1 MLKTCKCEGFK
12 EEVCFHSCLGF
23 LSESNLKGFLDLLCW
38 EISIM
43 LQFCNWIFFPS
54 PRLPHNLVA
63 NFPDYREL
71 QTSQL
76 LKYPQG
82 RNLWATVNKPPHAA
96 DLWLTV
102 NKPLALTTALM
113 FLSSCRKGIFILERR
128 IKAFQDKKITLC
140 SVINCPD
147 FLGHLEKDHNKV
159 FQIQH
164 GKCPCTWCLPASFR
178 AAPSIY
184 MLRMSISLL
193 TVWYRDFKKKR
204 PCLPYVDFPLELLAL
219 CACPCSLLHGLKW
232 FPALGRKAE

>member
-1 MLKTCKCEGFK
+1 MLGNQHHVTI
-12 EEVCFHSCLGF
+12 LQ
-23 LSESNLKGFLDLLCW
+23 LD
-38 EISIM
+38 
-43 LQFCNWIFFPS
+43 FFPS

-164 GKCPCTWCLPASFR
+164 GKCPCTWYLPASFR

-193 TVWYRDFKKKR
+193 TVWYRDLKKKETLSSICR
-204 PCLPYVDFPLELLAL
+204 FSLGVVGFVCMSLLSLAWPEMIPSAWQKGRVAETWGHLEQS
-219 CACPCSLLHGLKW
+219 CCSLSSDAAVGQS
-232 FPALGRKAE
+232 